1 MLDERNAGS
10 DDLDALYTLYI
21 YIYTYTHTYTY
32 NYIYIHVYVYVYI
45 YIDMISPVADF
56 GSGSEYTEYAL
67 LKFIL
72 KRWLCGDPD
81 KFSITYSTIYG

>member
-1 MLDERNAGS
+1 MRGMLEVMTWMPCIPYI
-10 DDLDALYTLYI
+10 YTRIPIIIYI
-21 YIYTYTHTYTY
+21 YIC
-32 NYIYIHVYVYVYI
+32 VCVYI
-45 YIDMISPVADF
+45 YMISPVADF

-81 KFSITYSTIYG
+81 KIGITYSTIYG

>member
-1 MLDERNAGS
+1 MC
-10 DDLDALYTLYI
+10 
-21 YIYTYTHTYTY
+21 
-32 NYIYIHVYVYVYI
+32 VYI
-45 YIDMISPVADF
+45 YGISPVADF

-81 KFSITYSTIYG
+81 KFGIKYSTIYG